1 MDGLKLITE
10 IKLLESVYVHD
21 DMYTGTGSM
30 NFYVHSIQLDQVAGC

>member
-1 MDGLKLITE
+1 MDRLKLITE

-21 DMYTGTGSM
+21 DMYTGSM